1 MPSSFKDIFL
11 LSKGSG
17 VKPFSP
23 SLAWIVQWRMNTD
36 THTPW
41 TSHTSQNEPC
51 HSPQDCF
58 LSCWDMRFL
67 NQILLGM
74 KMPPQCSIILEKWQ
88 HVRQQMSNLIEMWPH
103 HCQHFCL
110 SLADHNQRKTEH
122 YHVSDSMLIVSGCV
136 LPFIASVNVPFLS
149 VLSGYF
155 CLICPSFLISFPL
168 SPLSLHSSFHL
179 FWCLSIIFCLPPS
192 CCRRLTSVSWDR
204 QRLRMP
210 TVFSADRWGQFTCL
224 ERRSVLLRSW
234 LSISWV
240 RATRFE
246 GLKWSL
252 MRCLC
257 HIKRQTTTKDKF
269 CAGLEFSL
277 LAVIL
282 QLTVNDSHSIYLV
295 SHWYYSFF

>member
-23 SLAWIVQWRMNTD
+23 SFSMDSTVENDYRY

-74 KMPPQCSIILEKWQ
+74 KMPPQCSVILEKWQ
-88 HVRQQMSNLIEMWPH
+88 HVRKQMSNLIEMWPH

-122 YHVSDSMLIVSGCV
+122 YHVSDSILIVWGCV
-136 LPFIASVNVPFLS
+136 SPFIASVNMPLPS
-149 VLSGYF
+149 LLSGYF
-155 CLICPSFLISFPL
+155 RLIYHSFLNSFPP
-168 SPLSLHSSFHL
+168 SPPLPSSFHL

-204 QRLRMP
+204 QRRRMP

-224 ERRSVLLRSW
+224 ERRSALLRSW
-234 LSISWV
+234 LSISWD

-246 GLKWSL
+246 GLKCPWWDVCVIL
-252 MRCLC
+252 RFK
-257 HIKRQTTTKDKF
+257 KRQTSTIDKF
-269 CAGLEFSL
+269 CDGFGASQNTKRGWSKG
-277 LAVIL
+277 
-282 QLTVNDSHSIYLV
+282 IYLV
-295 SHWYYSFF
+295 SPWYYSFSR

>member
-23 SLAWIVQWRMNTD
+23 SLAWIVQWRMTTD

-155 CLICPSFLISFPL
+155 CLICPSFLISFPP
-168 SPLSLHSSFHL
+168 SPS
-179 FWCLSIIFCLPPS
+179 LSIPPFIFFGVFLSSSACLPPAADVWQVFPGIVRDCGCQPCFLRTDGGS
-192 CCRRLTSVSWDR
+192 LPVWRGAQCCSDLGY
-204 QRLRMP
+204 L
-210 TVFSADRWGQFTCL
+210 SAG
-224 ERRSVLLRSW
+224 S
-234 LSISWV
+234 
-240 RATRFE
+240 
-246 GLKWSL
+246 GLPGSK
-252 MRCLC
+252 
-257 HIKRQTTTKDKF
+257 
-269 CAGLEFSL
+269 
-277 LAVIL
+277 V
-282 QLTVNDSHSIYLV
+282 
-295 SHWYYSFF
+295 